1 MTGLRHFQAGSCSS
15 RVRQCACVGGDD
27 GNGGG
32 GGAQDTGGGGGGAQ
46 DTEVV
51 FKVFVFFCGH
61 LIAERT
67 LKGRTTPLC
76 AQRHGGTQLVA
87 EEEGREKGEKEE
99 GKRGGG
105 KGGRGRGGEEERGRE
120 DGEGEEGRM
129 GGGMRRRRRREREK
143 EEGEEGEE
151 GRTSKEQLFYRNIQ
165 QISHTLMH
173 TCTHAHT

>member
-27 GNGGG
+27 RN
-32 GGAQDTGGGGGGAQ
+32 GGGGGAQ

-87 EEEGREKGEKEE
+87 EEEGREKGEKEGRRKGGERERRGGGEGKGGWRGRVGKDGRWNEEEEEE
-99 GKRGGG
+99 GKREGGG
-105 KGGRGRGGEEERGRE
+105 GGGEDVKGTTILQEHTA
-120 DGEGEEGRM
+120 D
-129 GGGMRRRRRREREK
+129 
-143 EEGEEGEE
+143 
-151 GRTSKEQLFYRNIQ
+151 FPH
-165 QISHTLMH
+165 SHAHMH
-173 TCTHAHT
+173 TCTHLN